1 MLIASLFIT
10 VLSLILWRILSLKQQ
25 YMYPKLSVD
34 ITNLWMDL
42 DERKRELFS
51 LIFLNSLQKWGI
63 SLKKLEKKLV
73 PRVISRPTLIKYL
86 KELSSY
92 TVLSPFTIEIDKI
105 PKDRKFFKI
114 RTPKKIKKVYLK
126 LPLILKREKKKGKTF
141 EDVYFVPS
149 YLLPYWEDERIF
161 GLLAILKEK
170 TLTKREVTKFLNYEF
185 PNETQAT
192 LEGLLL
198 RKLIYPKII
207 RKKDSWVVGY
217 SFQSFKRYL
226 LLNFLPPNVNFL
238 NYLVGKLESRK
249 LKTQLTT

>member
-1 MLIASLFIT
+1 
-10 VLSLILWRILSLKQQ
+10 
-25 YMYPKLSVD
+25 MYPKLSVD
-34 ITNLWMDL
+34 ITNIWMDL

-51 LIFLNSLQKWGI
+51 LIFLNSLQKWEI
-63 SLKKLEKKLV
+63 SLKELEKKLV

-92 TVLSPFTIEIDKI
+92 YVLSPFTIEIDKI
-105 PKDRKFFKI
+105 PKDGKFFKI
-114 RTPKKIKKVYLK
+114 EHGVKKEIKTPKKTKKVYLEV
-126 LPLILKREKKKGKTF
+126 PLILKRKKKKGKTF
-141 EDVYFVPS
+141 EDVYFVP
-149 YLLPYWEDERIF
+149 YFLLYWEDERVF

-170 TLTKREVTKFLNYEF
+170 TLTKGEVAKFLNYEF

-207 RKKDSWVVGY
+207 RKKDSWTVGY

-226 LLNFLPPNVNFL
+226 FLNFLPSNINFL
-238 NYLVGKLESRK
+238 NYLVEKLESRK